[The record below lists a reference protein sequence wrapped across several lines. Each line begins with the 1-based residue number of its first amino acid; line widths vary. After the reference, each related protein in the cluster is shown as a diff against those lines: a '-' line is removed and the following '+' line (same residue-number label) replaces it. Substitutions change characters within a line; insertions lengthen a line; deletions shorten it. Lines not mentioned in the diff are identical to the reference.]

1 MRPRR
6 RRPSPEAFRL
16 PRRNELP
23 PLLLYVAASAVYVT
37 IGVLHPTFLYSWFVA
52 CAFLLLAVWLLPAA
66 IRRLLR

>member
-6 RRPSPEAFRL
+6 RPTPEDFRL

-23 PLLLYVAASAVYVT
+23 PLLLYLAAAAVYVT

-52 CAFLLLAVWLLPAA
+52 AVFLLLAAWLLPAA